1 MNMSGTVITF
11 YSYKGGVGRSFALAN
26 IAVLLGRWGFRVLCI
41 DWDLEAPGLG
51 HFFDDT
57 LEDGQAGSI
66 SNSKAPGLVELVEG
80 FRASEDNTI
89 QWRDHATRLSNR
101 RTPNVSLIKT
111 GRVDHTYS
119 RRLHGLNWN
128 ELYGQGLGNAFEAMF
143 DELRQEYDYIL
154 IDARTGVTDFS
165 GIITAQLPDIL
176 AFMFTSNEQSF
187 QGATNVARRAVDARN
202 ELSVDRSRLL
212 LLPIPARF
220 EIQFEHNI
228 STRWQERFARDLKE
242 YYQAW
247 TPQDSDH
254 ARIVQSTTIPY
265 VPIWS
270 FGERLSVVE
279 DSSTDSLS
287 INYSLETLAAL
298 IAHRLGQTH
307 LLLDSRDEFVSSA
320 RRIAQTKDES
330 RYAVFL
336 SHAYEDVNEA
346 ARLAGCL
353 EELGLRT
360 FFQQEHIEEQRIDE
374 SLRNNIDRSAHMVV
388 MLGKS
393 AARRR
398 WQQYEVRT
406 FLRQAAADEG
416 TRLLIPLI
424 LHKMDVGDVPDFLRQ
439 YNAIQFRGDY
449 EGTAKEVLRVVQ
461 PTERTAE
468 QQGSTLEVRTTS
480 DGDIAIAQVALC
492 ALARNGTTIDALS
505 DQNGSASLQL
515 RKGHEYVLLVAHPRH
530 PAKLL
535 ETVSGGTKVDV
546 RLPMGRHGGS
556 LIIHSTGHIPGLHGR
571 LNPILDTSNRTY
583 LYADNISMNGEHKQP
598 YSFAPNVPFELED
611 ASGAKFEVVVKLIY
625 GWTSLLEYR
634 QLAMPN

>member
-1 MNMSGTVITF
+1 MSGTVITF

-41 DWDLEAPGLG
+41 DWDLEAPGLE
-51 HFFDDT
+51 HFFDST
-57 LEDGQAGSI
+57 PEDGQTGSI
-66 SNSKAPGLVELVEG
+66 SSSKAPGLVELVEG
-80 FRASEDNTI
+80 FQASEDNTI
-89 QWRDHATRLSNR
+89 QWRDHAIRLSNQ
-101 RTPNVSLIKT
+101 RTPNVSLIKS
-111 GRVDHTYS
+111 GRVDYTYS
-119 RRLHGLNWN
+119 SRLHCLNWN
-128 ELYGQGLGNAFEAMF
+128 ELYGEGLGNAFETMF

-187 QGATNVARRAVDARN
+187 RGATDVARRAVDARN
-202 ELSVDRSRLL
+202 ELSIDRSRLL

-220 EIQFEHNI
+220 ESQFEHQI

-242 YYQAW
+242 YYQPW

-254 ARIVQSTTIPY
+254 SRIVQATTIPY

-307 LLLDSRDEFVSSA
+307 FLLDSRDEFVSSA

-336 SHAYEDVNEA
+336 SHAHEDVNEA

-360 FFQQEHIEEQRIDE
+360 FFQQEHIGDQRIDE
-374 SLRNNIDRSAHMVV
+374 ALRNNIDRSAHMVV
-388 MLGKS
+388 ILGKS

-424 LHKMDVGDVPDFLRQ
+424 LHKMDVGDIPDFLRQ
-439 YNAIQFRGDY
+439 YNAIQFQGDF
-449 EGTAKEVLRVVQ
+449 EATAKEVLRVVQ
-461 PTERTAE
+461 PTNRAGE
-468 QQGSTLEVRTTS
+468 QEGSRLEIRTTS

-492 ALARNGTTIDALS
+492 ALARNGTTVDGSS
-505 DQNGSASLQL
+505 DQNGTASLRL
-515 RKGHEYVLLVAHPRH
+515 RKGHEYVLLAAHPRH

-535 ETVSGGTKVDV
+535 ESVSGGTKVDV
-546 RLPMGRHGGS
+546 RLPMGRHSGS
-556 LIIHSTGHIPGLHGR
+556 LIIHSTGHIPGLNGR

-611 ASGAKFEVVVKLIY
+611 ASGAKFEVEVKLIY
-625 GWTSLLEYR
+625 GRTSLLEYR